1 MCYSCELSMKN
12 KWDIWCKAKIQNTFL
27 LLRSYS
33 RSFPVTTSPHKTA
46 NVPYFF
52 SFITLT

>member
-33 RSFPVTTSPHKTA
+33 RSFPVTSPRKTA